1 MTPSIFVSYRYSDS
15 AAHAGRIFDRLRF
28 WFGKNELFFDVDTIE
43 TGDDFPEE
51 IHQAIRAVSAVLVVI
66 GPKWLDVLNQQATE
80 PRVDFVRQEVA
91 IAVQRRIASETV
103 ILPILVGGAK
113 MPACKSL
120 RAELRD
126 EIGKL
131 FDYQAHTFQGNQA
144 DLDNQFEQLRRR
156 LAQIDGVPAPSA
168 QSPPID
174 GALSL
179 GFQDIVPTHLPM
191 SLDAPAVDR
200 AFGVVSK
207 GLLNWPQETDGQWIV
222 RPELDQLHDRATRDE
237 SAVTVLL
244 GGPGEGKSSIFA
256 RLGVR
261 LSGEGVVLLAIKADQ
276 LPRNTTTPGDLD
288 DWIDCGIPVT
298 EALRQLANESR
309 VVVLIDQLDAL
320 ADLMDQHSER
330 LSVLLRLVNAVHD
343 LPNLHVIL
351 SCREFEFRN
360 DVRLNT
366 LNAERVSLARLSWDQ
381 VEPLLAARGL
391 ETNGWSEDV
400 RDVLRTPQHMAM
412 FLDHLADKENEPL
425 FANYHGLL
433 ARILKE
439 RLEKVHGRRTVEAA
453 ECIATDMALEEEL
466 WLGRDRFEREF
477 GAEMQ
482 HLEEAGFLVSSDNG
496 MSVAFRHQTLFD
508 FLRARSFLK
517 GGQPLAEYIV
527 EKKQE
532 SLFVRPILWS
542 TLNYLRASDRAVYRE
557 QLGQLWTR
565 NELRPHIRN
574 LLVDFLGQITDPDN
588 QEAQWLFSGLGEPVL
603 RSRILWAAAGSPG
616 WFARMGSRLPSLMI
630 AQPEE
635 AREVVFLLDNAAE
648 FEPDEV
654 LRLVDQHWVA
664 AERYLPCA
672 LIVLRNFTSWDEA
685 SVEIAARVADHAP
698 ADRFSIQD
706 VAHEISKSRPDLAP
720 KVVVRYLRARADK
733 LATSTVAL
741 PGRLAPGASTKEQ
754 IKGKF
759 RDSDELVSPYEQLI
773 DSGSD
778 WHNIDRLAMKAPRA
792 FVEEIWL
799 WLADLFERLAREE
812 HPFLNQYRNHHGLA
826 FMREMDDRKPLQK
839 AIVIAIRG
847 FAEVED
853 DVFLD
858 FVEANKNTDLNVLHR
873 LLALGLERVA
883 RKHPTPVLKYLLE
896 DSRRFAIGD
905 MNNTHRDSQALISAL
920 VPALKDDEALRLE
933 RAITAWPQY
942 REVPMGEDAASRRNR
957 GKWTREHRLRLL
969 REFPFDRL
977 SPSGQRH
984 LREEERALPGTP
996 IQDRHFTKPQLNGS
1010 PMSAEQMSKATDDQI
1025 VALFE
1030 VLTDDTGFDHPTR
1043 RWTDPVGGSIQA
1055 SMEFANFAKDA
1066 PDRALNLIRRFQA
1079 GTMENPAGA
1088 ALVELGKGTPP
1099 EMVITCIHELEER
1112 GFSSELFR
1120 ADAARCLRELA
1131 LRAGGLDDET
1141 CGLLETWI
1149 TDWCSE
1155 TAGESGADGP
1165 GYHEVPDT
1173 SGEHGE
1179 DCESLLWDHWGTRS
1193 VPHGNYL
1200 CLDALMHGYL
1210 CRKPHDVDKWLA
1222 VLERHLARGENTAVW
1237 REVAEDLWRLV
1248 EADRQRATM
1257 FLASFFRSHPELLCS
1272 VTGVSLIGGIEFW
1285 LPDKSLERIIDDWTS
1300 GKWKSGPQ
1308 AAGEVLAL
1316 KLCRNPDNPETRKRI
1331 ERIMAGDGHDSSV
1344 VERLRLGVTHT
1355 LVAAWH
1361 EPALRAL
1368 TTPLLVRLVAMGSTS
1383 VENALNSIFD
1393 KADSLPADDHTRK
1406 LLEALL
1412 DRPSILAV
1420 GGHFLIDGLKG
1431 LLREGWNPILVHK
1444 VAEALIREEGQD
1456 LGDIRTARA
1465 VDAGDLVDIALTLHR
1480 IPETRES
1487 GLDLFERLMEVRA
1500 YGLDD
1505 RMPIRLTPIPTT
1517 CRAAMKCVTP
1527 TPPPR

>member
-1 MTPSIFVSYRYSDS
+1 MTPSIFVSYRDSDS
-15 AAHAGRIFDRLRF
+15 AAYAGRIFDRLRF
-28 WFGKNELFFDVDTIE
+28 WFGKNELFFDVYSIE

-51 IHQAIRAVSAVLVVI
+51 IDRAIRAVSAVLVVI

-80 PRVDFVRQEVA
+80 PRVDFVHQEVA
-91 IAVQRRIASETV
+91 IAVQRGIAGETV
-103 ILPILVGGAK
+103 VLPILVGGAK
-113 MPACKSL
+113 MPASKGL

-131 FDYQAHTFQGNQA
+131 FDYQAHTFHGNQA
-144 DLDNQFEQLRRR
+144 DLDNQFERLRRR

-168 QSPPID
+168 QSSSIEGELNLD
-174 GALSL
+174 
-179 GFQDIVPTHLPM
+179 FQGIVPTRLPM

-207 GLLNWPQETDGQWIV
+207 GLLNWPQETDGQWIE
-222 RPELDQLHDRATRDE
+222 RPELNQLHDRTTRDE

-261 LSGEGVVLLAIKADQ
+261 LSREGVVLLAIKADQ
-276 LPRNTTTPGDLD
+276 LPRNTMTPGDLD
-288 DWIDCGIPVT
+288 DWIDCGVPVT
-298 EALRQLANESR
+298 KALQQLANERR

-330 LSVLLRLVNAVHD
+330 LSVLLRLVNAVHR

-366 LNAERVSLARLSWDQ
+366 LDAEKISLARLSWDQ
-381 VEPLLAARGL
+381 VEPLPAARGL

-400 RDVLRTPQHMAM
+400 RDVLRTPQHLAM

-425 FANYHGLL
+425 FTNYHGLL
-433 ARILKE
+433 ARIVREGLD
-439 RLEKVHGRRTVEAA
+439 KVHGRRTVEAA

-542 TLNYLRASDRAVYRE
+542 TLNYLRASDGAVYRE

-574 LLVDFLGQITDPDN
+574 LLVDFLGQITDPDD
-588 QEAQWLFSGLGEPVL
+588 QEAQWLFSGLGEPAL
-603 RSRILWAAAGSPG
+603 RSRILRAAAGSPG
-616 WFARMGSRLPSLMI
+616 WFARMRSRLPSLMI
-630 AQPEE
+630 AQPQE
-635 AREVVFLLDNAAE
+635 AQEVVFLLGKAAA

-654 LRLVDQHWVA
+654 LRLVDRHWVA

-672 LIVLRNFTSWDEA
+672 LIVLRDFTSWDEA

-698 ADRFSIQD
+698 ADRFFIQHI
-706 VAHEISKSRPDLAP
+706 ANEISKFRPDLAP

-733 LATSTVAL
+733 LATRTVAL
-741 PGRLAPGASTKEQ
+741 PGRLAPGAYVKEQ
-754 IKGKF
+754 TERKF
-759 RDSDELVSPYEQLI
+759 RDSDALFGPYERLI

-778 WHNIDRLAMKAPRA
+778 WHNIDRLATNAPRA
-792 FVEEIWL
+792 FVEEFWP

-812 HPFLNQYRNHHGLA
+812 HLFLNQYRNHHGLA
-826 FMREMDDRKPLQK
+826 FRREVDDRQPLQK
-839 AIVIAIRG
+839 AIAVAIRG
-847 FAEVED
+847 FAEAED
-853 DVFLD
+853 EVFLD
-858 FVEANKNTDLNVLHR
+858 FVEANKSTDLNVLHR

-896 DSRRFAIGD
+896 DPRRFAIGD
-905 MNNTHRDSQALISAL
+905 MNNTHRDSQALIAAL
-920 VPALKDDEALRLE
+920 MPALNDDEALRLE

-957 GKWTREHRLRLL
+957 RKWTREHRLRLL
-969 REFPFDRL
+969 CQFPFDRL

-996 IQDRHFTKPQLNGS
+996 TQDRHFTKPQWIGS

-1025 VALFE
+1025 IALFE
-1030 VLTDDTGFDHPTR
+1030 GLTDDTGWDHPKR
-1043 RWTDPVGGSIQA
+1043 QWTDPVGGSIQA
-1055 SMEFANFAKDA
+1055 SREFANFANVA

-1079 GTMENPAGA
+1079 RTMENPAGA
-1088 ALVELGKGTPP
+1088 ALAELGKGTTPS
-1099 EMVITCIHELEER
+1099 EMLITCIHELEER

-1120 ADAARCLRELA
+1120 AAAARCLRELA
-1131 LRAGGLDDET
+1131 LRSGGLDDET

-1149 TDWCSE
+1149 TDWRPE
-1155 TAGESGADGP
+1155 TAGESGDDGP

-1173 SGEHGE
+1173 SNEHGE
-1179 DCESLLWDHWGTRS
+1179 NCKSLLWDHWGARS
-1193 VPHGNYL
+1193 VPQGNYP

-1222 VLERHLARGENTAVW
+1222 VLGRHLARGENPAVW
-1237 REVAEDLWRLV
+1237 CEIAEDLWRLV

-1272 VTGVSLIGGIEFW
+1272 VTGVSLIGNIQLW
-1285 LPDKSLERIIDDWTS
+1285 LPDKSLERIIYGWTS
-1300 GKWKSGPQ
+1300 GRWKNGPQ
-1308 AAGEVLAL
+1308 AAGEVIAL

-1331 ERIMAGDGHDSSV
+1331 ERIMTGDGHDPSV
-1344 VERLRLGVTHT
+1344 VERLCLGVAHT
-1355 LVAAWH
+1355 FVAAWH

-1368 TTPLLVRLVAMGSTS
+1368 TTPLLIRLVAMGSAP
-1383 VENALNSIFD
+1383 VENALNAIFD
-1393 KADSLPADDHTRK
+1393 KTDPLPADDHTRK

-1412 DRPSILAV
+1412 DRPSILAG

-1444 VAEALIREEGQD
+1444 VADALTREEGQN

-1465 VDAGDLVDIALTLHR
+1465 ADAGDLADIALTLHR
-1480 IPETRES
+1480 IPATRES

-1505 RMPIRLTPIPTT
+1505 RLTMIDRP
-1517 CRAAMKCVTP
+1517 AFQ
-1527 TPPPR
+1527 